1 MGIWRIARKRIWVGV
16 LFVSFFVLSH
26 WYGFIIHEK
35 SITCES
41 LGFILINVIFWLFFV
56 FFLCSYGIWIWST
69 WISLSSNRICFLFN
83 YVSQS
88 EPLGIVLYIE
98 LSFQLFCGKR
108 WNDKYKSIAIIIGD
122 FFTYCKAFFLFP
134 SLLTYETVIPKFV
147 YAERLFILS
156 LRSSLHICIT
166 ANLVSFKESSRE
178 SKLMLLLS
186 RDQKRINDVKSNWKC
201 WISLSVRNGCNHF
214 LVLVSVMMR

>member
-1 MGIWRIARKRIWVGV
+1 MGIWRIARKRIWVGL

-26 WYGFIIHEK
+26 WYAFIIHEK
-35 SITCES
+35 LITCES

-69 WISLSSNRICFLFN
+69 WISLSSHRICFLFN

-122 FFTYCKAFFLFP
+122 FFTYCKAFFFFHH
-134 SLLTYETVIPKFV
+134 YWHM
-147 YAERLFILS
+147 R
-156 LRSSLHICIT
+156 
-166 ANLVSFKESSRE
+166 
-178 SKLMLLLS
+178 LLS
-186 RDQKRINDVKSNWKC
+186 Q
-201 WISLSVRNGCNHF
+201 SLCMEKDCLF
-214 LVLVSVMMR
+214 WAWVLVCISVLLQI